1 MKHDIVLIRLKNL
14 FVFYFFCFLINNNLN
29 NNLLLF
35 FKFLIEIIFIHVF
48 MKFVLMLGLKYL
60 MLNCII

>member
-14 FVFYFFCFLINNNLN
+14 FAFYFFCFLINNNLK